1 MHGLSSK
8 TDEKQGA
15 HTLHQSCGVAIT
27 LFGFTD
33 FLISGQDLKWTLQ
46 AKMKKKIQ
54 LCLSAM
60 IYFFRP
66 ITSKPLFVY

>member
-27 LFGFTD
+27 MFGLTD
-33 FLISGQDLKWTLQ
+33 HT
-46 AKMKKKIQ
+46 
-54 LCLSAM
+54 
-60 IYFFRP
+60 
-66 ITSKPLFVY
+66 TSEYID